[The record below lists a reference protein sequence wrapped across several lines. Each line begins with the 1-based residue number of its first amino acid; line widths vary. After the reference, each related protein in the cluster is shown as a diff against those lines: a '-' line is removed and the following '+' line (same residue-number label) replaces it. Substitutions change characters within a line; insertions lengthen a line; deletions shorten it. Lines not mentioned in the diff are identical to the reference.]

1 MKLIKVSAPAFVP
14 KIDWIDNVWPKELFK
29 RQENLL
35 RKSSWARDQDF
46 STYPKVQRFN
56 FFFFFVVLSF

>member
-1 MKLIKVSAPAFVP
+1 MSAPSFVP

-35 RKSSWARDQDF
+35 SKSSWAREQDF
-46 STYPKVQRFN
+46 STYPKVQRFI
-56 FFFFFVVLSF
+56 FFFFLFSLFFASDIA